1 VRTLRTAC
9 LVTALC
15 CLSNGGGPCAEPQVI
30 SGAVPPC
37 LAQSVFFKSLPASFH
52 PPEPGDALSWRV
64 LEEYGAIFVARGI
77 EAPPVVIF
85 PNAEAVARWQT
96 NLRTEQAEFA
106 GISVRLQTAAMQ
118 ALMKARAEA
127 IQAHLSISPRGADA
141 AQRNY
146 DETLALWKSR
156 VNPGLRHW
164 VDRGLLG
171 APEAER
177 IRNLPVREQAVE
189 ILRLEDRRLYFSK
202 DFSKSILSSVAIP
215 GASQHLALLAL
226 DVKEYDNPA
235 VRSILERHGW
245 FQTVQS
251 DLPHFTYLGVS
262 KQELPSL
269 GLKMARKGGRT
280 FWVPDFDCPMG
291 AHDAGQMR

>member
-1 VRTLRTAC
+1 MA
-9 LVTALC
+9 
-15 CLSNGGGPCAEPQVI
+15 
-30 SGAVPPC
+30 
-37 LAQSVFFKSLPASFH
+37 
-52 PPEPGDALSWRV
+52 
-64 LEEYGAIFVARGI
+64 
-77 EAPPVVIF
+77 IF
-85 PNAEAVARWQT
+85 PNVAAVARWQT
-96 NLRTEQAEFA
+96 NVRSEKAEFA

-118 ALMKARAEA
+118 SLMKARAEA
-127 IQAHLSISPRGADA
+127 VQAHLSISPRSADA

-146 DETLALWKSR
+146 VETLELWKSR

-164 VDRGLLG
+164 VGRGLLG

-177 IRNLPVREQAVE
+177 IRNLPVREQAAE
-189 ILRLEDRRLYFSK
+189 ILRLEGRRLYFSK

-269 GLKMARKGGRT
+269 GLKMARNGGRV
-280 FWVPDFDCPMG
+280 FWVPDFDC
-291 AHDAGQMR
+291 HTN

>member
-1 VRTLRTAC
+1 
-9 LVTALC
+9 
-15 CLSNGGGPCAEPQVI
+15 
-30 SGAVPPC
+30 VPPC